1 MPPMTRSDDL
11 ASRILLVAD
20 RRDTVAAVRDPLAPK
35 VRRYRLAR
43 VQLNERPAGTRAA
56 RNARIKRVHD

>member
-1 MPPMTRSDDL
+1 MTRSDDL

-20 RRDTVAAVRDPLAPK
+20 RRDAVAVRDPLAPK

-43 VQLNERPAGTRAA
+43 IQLNERPAGTRAA

>member
-1 MPPMTRSDDL
+1 MTRSDL

-20 RRDTVAAVRDPLAPK
+20 RRDTVAVRDALAPK